1 MRYPLFC
8 QACLGHERRV
18 AQAEDY
24 CHLMHHRLQCALGSY
39 RDTKTSRWDTRAC
52 FLGAMA
58 VGMKMAVH
66 LRLSVSPLRS
76 KADRK
81 KQRKRAHDTWEV
93 YIGVMREFLRRLGI
107 ERWEK
112 YREVCLAALKEFEK
126 LEDEEERQE
135 KARQAKDGQAEDGQ
149 AENGPSNGHP
159 TEDNTSPEDAFMRT
173 VGAVWREIV
182 ASVGPL
188 LPSDPTSSGA
198 GGENGGENGAE
209 NEGGKGGNSES

>member
-18 AQAEDY
+18 DQAGDY

-93 YIGVMREFLRRLGI
+93 YMGVMREFLRRLGI

-112 YREVCLAALKEFEK
+112 DREVGLAALKEFER
-126 LEDEEERQE
+126 LEDEEEKRE
-135 KARQAKDGQAEDGQ
+135 KARQAKDEQ

-159 TEDNTSPEDAFMRT
+159 TEDNASPEGAFMRT
-173 VGAVWREIV
+173 VGAVWGEVV

-198 GGENGGENGAE
+198 GVDNEGENGGGNGE
-209 NEGGKGGNSES
+209 GKGG